1 MNDHTIRVFGEER
14 IKVPILSLTYFY
26 MSGIFPA
33 TIYLFKVNDRNTTKR
48 CVISSKLIKT
58 LIINFEHISHFSLVF
73 L

>member
-1 MNDHTIRVFGEER
+1 MNDHTILVFGEER

-33 TIYLFKVNDRNTTKR
+33 NIYLFKVNDRNTTKR